1 LSSEEKITEDMLLK
15 DVIERYPQTLEVF
28 QKHGMPHR
36 ENPPAA
42 SIRFF
47 AGMHRVELE
56 ALLKEL
62 NDVIV

>member
-1 LSSEEKITEDMLLK
+1 MSPRITDDMLLK

-36 ENPPAA
+36 DNFPVA

-47 AGMHRVELE
+47 AGMHGVDLE
-56 ALLKEL
+56 KLLQEL
-62 NDVIV
+62 NSVVP